1 MRTTVRIDDDLVR
14 ELRERAFRE
23 RRPFTE
29 LVNQAI
35 RSGLGAAADPAAQQS
50 GVYCEEVY
58 SLGEARVGLDK
69 ALALAFALDDAET
82 IEQLARR
89 K

>member
-14 ELRERAFRE
+14 ELRERAYRE

-35 RSGLGAAADPAAQQS
+35 RRGLLAAEDSAGRSPR
-50 GVYCEEVY
+50 GYREEVY
-58 SLGEARVGLDK
+58 SLGEARVGIDK